1 MPFSCFLYPAVG
13 SSYTQLLGSII
24 PSGWVD
30 SYPAAGYE
38 RTYSLGTINIAT
50 IIRRTSPK
58 ALNRECSLHSLP
70 FTSLR
75 SVTVGSGRFG
85 VGLLGLLEPADP
97 EPVLA
102 GVVAHADAATVEAQV
117 VRADVVLWVSTR
129 RPIVAV
135 VANVG

>member
-13 SSYTQLLGSII
+13 SSYTQLLGSIV

-50 IIRRTSPK
+50 IIRRTCPK

-85 VGLLGLLEPADP
+85 VGLLGLLKPAVDP
-97 EPVLA
+97 VPSEAAV
-102 GVVAHADAATVEAQV
+102 GVNVDVATAEAQV
-117 VRADVVLWVSTR
+117 ER
-129 RPIVAV
+129 AV
-135 VANVG
+135 VPWLST

>member
-1 MPFSCFLYPAVG
+1 MLFSCFLYPAVG
-13 SSYTQLLGSII
+13 SSYTQLLGSIV
-24 PSGWVD
+24 PSSWVD

-75 SVTVGSGRFG
+75 SVTVGSGRVG
-85 VGLLGLLEPADP
+85 VGLLGLLETAS
-97 EPVLA
+97 PVP
-102 GVVAHADAATVEAQV
+102 VVTAEVAAHFDEAIAEEQV
-117 VRADVVLWVSTR
+117 VREDVVRWAST
-129 RPIVAV
+129 
-135 VANVG
+135 

>member
-13 SSYTQLLGSII
+13 SSYTQLLGSIV
-24 PSGWVD
+24 PNRWVD

-75 SVTVGSGRFG
+75 SVTVGSGRVG
-85 VGLLGLLEPADP
+85 VELLGLLKTADSV
-97 EPVLA
+97 PVA
-102 GVVAHADAATVEAQV
+102 AVVVAHPDVIKIEVQA
-117 VRADVVLWVSTR
+117 VRA
-129 RPIVAV
+129 VAV
-135 VANVG
+135 P

>member
-1 MPFSCFLYPAVG
+1 MLFSCFLYPAVG

-58 ALNRECSLHSLP
+58 VLNRECSLHSLP
-70 FTSLR
+70 F
-75 SVTVGSGRFG
+75 GEGRGG
-85 VGLLGLLEPADP
+85 VLGLLEPANP
-97 EPVLA
+97 EPV
-102 GVVAHADAATVEAQV
+102 
-117 VRADVVLWVSTR
+117 
-129 RPIVAV
+129 VAV
-135 VANVG
+135 VGAPHLDATMAEVQAVRAAAVP